1 MAGIYQIAWIIL
13 PAPTDYFILRDSSG
27 NVWQYYLAAGGALTI
42 RLYSHAQEPTLH
54 LFKREN
60 RRGRCL
66 IPYAPEHFYGIP
78 HRQLQTYLRTIDGV
92 EGFSRIPVSLT
103 GFDPSGGL
111 VYLYPTAGTGALR
124 ATRTHVPG
132 ISFPL
137 HGGFDMNG
145 YVLGERYRF
154 GLGNL
159 LTYTITRL
167 ADGYGTENIYFGTK
181 GSPLFV
187 DGINFPRVMARP
199 IDIKSAFDMGSLDGA
214 GFSNSRSIANDI
226 GSLVIENVTGYYDF
240 LAYAYLRGRMVV
252 VQEGELGDEIGATVV
267 EIYRGIID
275 SVAKDPQT
283 ITVEFTNPS
292 ERFKQLLQQ
301 DTFDGT
307 SKNNGTGLVV
317 GKRKTIAYGRPKY
330 WEAELIDSVNLVYHI
345 CDRAVQGSIPD
356 PLSEGYLV
364 TVGGVGQ
371 TIVFRDDLSAW
382 VQVPGT
388 TAVDSDPQ
396 ASAFRLGAP
405 ADGVVTFSLLHS
417 IAPVIETPGT
427 ILEDVLYN
435 RIGMATAEVDQASID
450 TLKANFGDSISLLYQ
465 GADAVTREECMDDV
479 CRPCQAIWGFDPAT
493 GKFYVKALSFLNTP
507 VDTIT
512 EKMIAPPGIE
522 ILDPGIMPGII
533 YARWNW
539 IERDYSDTDIL
550 PGTQPH
556 IRARLK
562 TRAGRGAFG
571 GVVDS
576 NFPDAIDP
584 EGELPSNTTSG
595 VLAHMGR
602 ASALYSEPRDIVH
615 LTRIGLKQYRVGD
628 VVLLYYN
635 RYGYTLGKRMILT
648 RVDRNAST
656 GTMGLEMFG

>member
-1 MAGIYQIAWIIL
+1 MAGIYQIAWIVL

-92 EGFSRIPVSLT
+92 TGLSRIPRSLT
-103 GFDPSGGL
+103 GFDPSGGV
-111 VYLYPTAGTGALR
+111 VYLYPAPGTGVLQ
-124 ATRTHVPG
+124 ATRTHVQG
-132 ISFPL
+132 LSFPL
-137 HGGFDMNG
+137 FDGFTMNG
-145 YVLGERYRF
+145 YTLGERYRF
-154 GLGNL
+154 TLGNL
-159 LTYTITRL
+159 LTYNITRL
-167 ADGYGTENIYFGTK
+167 ADGFGTENIYFATQ

-187 DGINFPRVMARP
+187 GGVNFPRVMARP

-214 GFSNSRSIANDI
+214 GFTNSRSIANDI
-226 GSLVIENVTGYYDF
+226 GSLVIENVSGYFDF
-240 LAYAYLRGRMVV
+240 LAYAYLRGRAVV
-252 VQEGELGDEIGATVV
+252 VREGPIGDNTGMQAIDIYNGVIDTVT
-267 EIYRGIID
+267 
-275 SVAKDPQT
+275 KDTQT
-283 ITVEFTNPS
+283 ITIEFTNPS
-292 ERFKQLLQQ
+292 EKFKQLLQQ
-301 DTFDGT
+301 STFDGV

-330 WEAELIDSVNLVYHI
+330 WEAELINSTELVYHI

-356 PLSEGYLV
+356 PVSEGYLV

-371 TIVFRDDLSAW
+371 TIVMRDDLSVW

-417 IAPVIETPGT
+417 IVPVIETPGT

-435 RIGMATAEVDQASID
+435 RIGMTAAEVDQASIN
-450 TLKANFGDSISLLYQ
+450 TLKAGFGESISLLYQ
-465 GADAVTREECMDDV
+465 GADAVTREECMDDI
-479 CRPCQAIWGFDPAT
+479 CRPCQAVWGFDPST
-493 GKFYVKALSFLNTP
+493 GKFYVKALSLLDEP
-507 VDTIT
+507 VDTI
-512 EKMIAPPGIE
+512 EENMIAPPGIE
-522 ILDPGIMPGII
+522 ILDAGIMPGII
-533 YARWNW
+533 YAKWNW

-576 NFPDAIDP
+576 NFPDAVDP
-584 EGELPSNTTSG
+584 EGELASNTTAG
-595 VLAHMGR
+595 VLSHMGR
-602 ASALYSEPRDIVH
+602 ASALYSEPRDIVRV
-615 LTRIGLKQYRVGD
+615 TRIGLKQYRVGD
-628 VVLLYYN
+628 VILLFYN

-648 RVDRNAST
+648 RVDRNASN